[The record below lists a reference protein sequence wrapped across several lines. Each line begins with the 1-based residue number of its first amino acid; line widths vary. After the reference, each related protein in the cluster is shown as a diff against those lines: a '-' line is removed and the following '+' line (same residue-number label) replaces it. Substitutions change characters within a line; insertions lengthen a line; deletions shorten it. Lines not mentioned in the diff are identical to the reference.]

1 MSHTDTDT
9 DTQPEEAPVWEMP
22 DFTTSPDAIDEMFA
36 ELDEEEAACGA
47 AILRQLASWRAEI
60 DYLTTVRDHS

>member
-9 DTQPEEAPVWEMP
+9 DTNTQPEEAPVWEMP
-22 DFTTSPDAIDEMFA
+22 DFTTSPDAIDAYLQEM
-36 ELDEEEAACGA
+36 DEELEAAEA
-47 AILRQLASWRAEI
+47 QDEA